1 MLNNIRFCFV
11 INGTNEVEK
20 KMDLSVIV
28 TLMGGLG
35 LFLLG
40 MHQMGD
46 GMEKAAG
53 ARMRNILEAVTS
65 NRVMGT
71 LVRNSV
77 LRR

>member
-1 MLNNIRFCFV
+1 M
-11 INGTNEVEK
+11 E
-20 KMDLSVIV
+20 LSVIV

-65 NRVMGT
+65 NRSWE
-71 LVRNSV
+71 RWSEFCSA
-77 LRR
+77 R

>member
-1 MLNNIRFCFV
+1 
-11 INGTNEVEK
+11 
-20 KMDLSVIV
+20 MDLSVIV

-65 NRVMGT
+65 NRIRYSQERIQRLQT
-71 LVRNSV
+71 SYQPYQS
-77 LRR
+77 

>member
-1 MLNNIRFCFV
+1 
-11 INGTNEVEK
+11 
-20 KMDLSVIV
+20 MDLSVIV

-53 ARMRNILEAVTS
+53 ARMRSILEAVTS
-65 NRVMGT
+65 NRVM
-71 LVRNSV
+71 
-77 LRR
+77 